1 MRALKTLS
9 ISFLLSSTFLLNI
22 LFCSS
27 GNTNNIVLEEPI
39 FKEET
44 PQREVTHYKDQ
55 PKHLVLIYDG
65 GVHRSIRWTQE
76 HFSPYV
82 SAEKKGE
89 KKWLFDGFLFLEILD
104 GHGRGF
110 ASGYEKLAARKI
122 EWENLLKNYFAEGN
136 ALHALN
142 AQIDAVLKSGQIEE
156 KFEKR
161 KIVLSLPEPIPS
173 QPDWGVLN
181 GRPLRF
187 SNKRDRLDA
196 CIWYVDYAEEMFR
209 KEKLDHLELVGFYWL
224 AEEATNSRDLAGDV
238 ADYVYRKKYDFY
250 WIPYFNSDG
259 YSEWEKLGF
268 NSVYYQPNYFF
279 NDNIPYSRLQEA
291 CDRAKKLQMNMEV
304 EFDDRALKDNNDWG
318 YRLNDYLDVYEKNG
332 IFDSLRVAYYQ
343 GGDTFY
349 KLSKSDKEGDK
360 LLYRRLVNL
369 ITKER

>member
-44 PQREVTHYKDQ
+44 PQREITHYKDRS
-55 PKHLVLIYDG
+55 KHLVLIYDG

-76 HFSPYV
+76 HFSPY
-82 SAEKKGE
+82 
-89 KKWLFDGFLFLEILD
+89 I
-104 GHGRGF
+104 
-110 ASGYEKLAARKI
+110 
-122 EWENLLKNYFAEGN
+122 NYFAEGN

-142 AQIDAVLKSGQIEE
+142 AQIDAVLKSEQIKE

-173 QPDWGVLN
+173 QTDWGVLN

-304 EFDDRALKDNNDWG
+304 EFDDRVLKNNNDWG